1 MLVITGRLQVRLKWV
16 VARRASIVSKINYTF
31 KWSITEKS
39 ERQETKRVKITTFVL
54 FPQMPK
60 WQINFSFKTHRN
72 STEKTVTWI
81 LKVVA
86 KLIPWP
92 VYQGFSCACG
102 RMCREA
108 KSRKKLLI
116 PSVSPGSLQRLWPKA
131 ETPHETLMQPGY
143 KTKCFKLI
151 FIFQPL

>member
-39 ERQETKRVKITTFVL
+39 ERQETQRVKITTFVL
-54 FPQMPK
+54 IPQMPK

-102 RMCREA
+102 RMFRGRAKVEA
-108 KSRKKLLI
+108 TRGQVAKK
-116 PSVSPGSLQRLWPKA
+116 
-131 ETPHETLMQPGY
+131 TPDTQCFAWVTTKTLTESGNPAWNSHAARVQN
-143 KTKCFKLI
+143 
-151 FIFQPL
+151 

>member
-60 WQINFSFKTHRN
+60 WQINFSFKTYRN

-92 VYQGFSCACG
+92 VYQEFSCACG
-102 RMCREA
+102 RMFRGRAKVEA
-108 KSRKKLLI
+108 TRGEVARKNSWYPVFRLGHYKDSTESGN
-116 PSVSPGSLQRLWPKA
+116 PAWNSLSARVQN
-131 ETPHETLMQPGY
+131 
-143 KTKCFKLI
+143 
-151 FIFQPL
+151 